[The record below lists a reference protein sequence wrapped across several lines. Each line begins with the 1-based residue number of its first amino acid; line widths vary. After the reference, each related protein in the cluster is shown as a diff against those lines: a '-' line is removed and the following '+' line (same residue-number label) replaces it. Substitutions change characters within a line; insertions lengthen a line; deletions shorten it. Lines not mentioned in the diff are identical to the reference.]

1 MPNQMWKLFLSRVEF
16 HFHVDVCWVVTSSG
30 LCLNYKHILHYSLD
44 FIVHTVPI
52 ILCVLYTNLLSGLYG
67 GISQSFYGHRLLFK
81 LFSVLSS
88 NLRGNVLSAALA

>member
-44 FIVHTVPI
+44 FIVHTVQKSSATHNP
-52 ILCVLYTNLLSGLYG
+52 LCFAYKPSVWALWRHLTVVLRTPTA
-67 GISQSFYGHRLLFK
+67 F
-81 LFSVLSS
+81 
-88 NLRGNVLSAALA
+88 